1 MAFELQFAPVL
12 DQSPALIQA
21 FWLTIKL
28 SFAAIFLGGLLGLA
42 VATARSLV
50 HKRFR
55 AVADLYVETIRN
67 TPFLVQLYILFFG
80 LPVLGILIPAD
91 VAGLLA
97 LTINLGAYS
106 AEIFRAGVESVHRS
120 QIEAGLSLSL
130 TRWQVFVHVML
141 KPAVANVWPSLVSQ
155 FILTML
161 ASSVCSFISVQEL
174 SGEAAVVQSQT
185 FRSFEVYI
193 VASLMYLALALILK
207 VVLTGVGHFLFAQR
221 APRRKSSGPRG
232 AGTGVR
238 P

>member
-1 MAFELQFAPVL
+1 MAFDLQFAPVL

-28 SFAAIFLGGLLGLA
+28 SFAAIILGGALGLL
-42 VATARSLV
+42 VETARSMM
-50 HKRFR
+50 RR
-55 AVADLYVETIRN
+55 QCGWIADLYVETIRN

-80 LPVLGILIPAD
+80 LPVLGIRIPAD

-97 LTINLGAYS
+97 MVINLGAYS
-106 AEIFRAGVESVHRS
+106 AEIFRAGVESIHRS

-130 TRWQVFVHVML
+130 TRWQVFLHVML
-141 KPAVANVWPSLVSQ
+141 RPAVARVWPSLVSQ

-193 VASLMYLALALILK
+193 VASCLYLALALVLK
-207 VVLTGVGHFLFAQR
+207 LVLTGLGHMLFAQR
-221 APRRKSSGPRG
+221 SRGGSSGRRRSG
-232 AGTGVR
+232 AQ